1 MSHPLCH
8 LSYRD
13 SSDLRRNN
21 LHIEYCTIWIPIFK
35 MYGIQKIPILGSL
48 MYRTILTSWK
58 VTWLVR
64 PFKIWTSIS
73 LEIRFFL
80 NLGVWYS
87 DSYGIFIYLS
97 NVNFGIMFFF
107 RKNYFDKD
115 PREDEENLHKSG
127 FSNQDKEM

>member
-1 MSHPLCH
+1 MDKKSGFWTLFHSNTCSKLVQ
-8 LSYRD
+8 
-13 SSDLRRNN
+13 N
-21 LHIEYCTIWIPIFK
+21 CTNSQLTRPNVSGNQTAGVIK
-35 MYGIQKIPILGSL
+35 GS
-48 MYRTILTSWK
+48 
-58 VTWLVR
+58 VR

-107 RKNYFDKD
+107 RKKYFDKD